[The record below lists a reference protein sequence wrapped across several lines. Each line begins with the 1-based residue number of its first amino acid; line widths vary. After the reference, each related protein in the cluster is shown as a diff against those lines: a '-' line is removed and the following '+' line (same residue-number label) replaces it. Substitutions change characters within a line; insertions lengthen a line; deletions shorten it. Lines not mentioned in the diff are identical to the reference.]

1 MKNKKIYLVLAV
13 CMFLFTGCG
22 ISSSGSLISEAR
34 DFIEKG
40 EYDKAMSNLSKVID
54 EDESNTEAR
63 GMYYQAFKLKSA
75 EYYDTRKYYEQEI
88 KELQDLLNDKSG
100 SSQIRDLAE
109 ERLEKAQDAFT
120 KQKKA
125 MITRKENAKKS
136 ADEYKNTYRTTTI
149 YGYNYNKYNNNDD
162 DEDSSSSKNTTTNKN
177 TKYGS
182 GTSGSNSGY
191 GTSGGANSQSGSGQS
206 SSGNGGATG
215 TQQSSGTGQGTGTGA
230 GTTQGNQ

>member
-1 MKNKKIYLVLAV
+1 MKDKKIYLVLAV

-22 ISSSGSLISEAR
+22 LNSSGSLISEAR

-109 ERLEKAQDAFT
+109 EKLEKAQDAFT

-149 YGYNYNKYNNNDD
+149 YGYNYNKYNSKND

-182 GTSGSNSGY
+182 GSSSGTSSNY
-191 GTSGGANSQSGSGQS
+191 GTSGGANSQSGTSQSGS
-206 SSGNGGATG
+206 AGNSGVSTG
-215 TQQSSGTGQGTGTGA
+215 TQSGTSQGTNTGTG
-230 GTTQGNQ
+230 TQGNQ